1 MSAKES
7 THSGIAKFG
16 AVACG
21 HPDTAAAAEEIL
33 RDGGTAFDAALA
45 ALCASSVVEPVLS
58 SFGGG
63 GFLLAKGADNHQT
76 LPGRSRLY
84 DFFVDTP
91 RHRRPLDQIDFT
103 PITARFKTTEQEFHI
118 GLGAMATPG
127 QIRGL
132 FTIHRELGSLPI
144 TRIMEPAIRLA
155 REGTRLRQ
163 TEAYLFEI
171 IQPIFL
177 ARAESQA
184 IFAKRPDCLLQEGNL
199 LQQPELAGF
208 LDALSHEGE
217 RLFYEGEIAS
227 QLIRDCRD
235 QGGLLTLSDL
245 SGYQVKIRKPFSLTY
260 RNWQI
265 DTNPPPSA
273 GGILIAFALALL
285 QEESFAPS
293 GFGTVSHLEKLSRI
307 MALTNK
313 ARVESALHEAASEQ
327 EEKDAAQKLFSPP
340 FLERYRRE
348 VAEHPHNPR
357 GTTHISVLDSKGN
370 LASLTLSNGEGCGYI
385 LPGSGIMMNNMLGE
399 EDLNPA
405 GFHNWPTGSRISSMM
420 APSLA
425 RGHQGQ
431 LAVLGSGG
439 SNRIRTAILQVLINL
454 IEYDM
459 DAAAAVTAPRLHVE
473 RGLASIEGGFDADE
487 CKQFIATLLENKAC
501 SHRLWPGRDL
511 FFGGVHTLSRT
522 GSGQVSAAGD
532 PRRGGIAKVI

>member
-1 MSAKES
+1 MSAEES
-7 THSGIAKFG
+7 THSGTAKFG

-63 GFLLAKGADNHQT
+63 GFLLARGADGHPT
-76 LPGRSRLY
+76 LPGQTRLY

-91 RHRRPLDQIDFT
+91 RQRHPAEELDFT

-127 QIRGL
+127 QVRGL
-132 FTIHRELGSLPI
+132 FAIHRDLGSLPLS
-144 TRIMEPAIRLA
+144 RIMEPAIRLA
-155 REGTRLRQ
+155 RSGSRLRQ

-177 ARAESQA
+177 ARPESRA
-184 IFAKRPDCLLQEGNL
+184 IFAKRPDCLFEEGDL

-208 LDALSHEGE
+208 LDALSREGE
-217 RLFYEGEIAS
+217 RLFYEGEVAER
-227 QLIRDCRD
+227 LVKDCRD
-235 QGGLLTLSDL
+235 RGGLLTRADL
-245 SGYQVKIRKPFSLTY
+245 SGYQVKIRKPFSLNY
-260 RNWQI
+260 RTWQI

-285 QEESFAPS
+285 QENPFPAT
-293 GFGTVSHLEKLSRI
+293 FGTARHLEKLARV
-307 MALTNK
+307 MELTNK
-313 ARVESALHEAASEQ
+313 ARIESALHEAASEQ
-327 EEKDAAQKLFSPP
+327 EEKDAAQKLFSPA
-340 FLERYRRE
+340 LLNRYRRE
-348 VAEHPHNPR
+348 VSGQPHNPR
-357 GTTHISVLDSKGN
+357 GTTHISVLDRSRN

-425 RGHQGQ
+425 RGTEGQ
-431 LAVLGSGG
+431 VAVLGSGG
-439 SNRIRTAILQVLINL
+439 SNRIRTAILQVLVNL
-454 IEYDM
+454 VEYDM
-459 DAAAAVTAPRLHVE
+459 DAIAAVKAPRLHVE
-473 RGLASIEGGFDADE
+473 RGLASLEGGFDPRE
-487 CKQFIATLLENKAC
+487 CEDFIATLPDNKIGN
-501 SHRLWPGRDL
+501 HHLWPGRDL
-511 FFGGVHTLSRT
+511 FFGGVHTLSCK
-522 GSGQVSAAGD
+522 GNGQISAAGD
-532 PRRGGIAKVI
+532 PRRGGIARII